1 MNKKV
6 KDNIQVNWEDTATF
20 QGPCDVIRF
29 KHGACCN
36 GFVAGFGHD
45 IGQQEA
51 TFLGEFLNEH
61 AEDRA
66 LFVTLR
72 Q

>member
-1 MNKKV
+1 V
-6 KDNIQVNWEDTATF
+6 KESIQVNWEDTAIC
-20 QGPCDVIRF
+20 QVQCDGFRF
-29 KHGACCN
+29 NHGVCCN
-36 GFVAGFGHD
+36 GFVTGFGHD

-61 AEDRA
+61 AEDWA

>member
-6 KDNIQVNWEDTATF
+6 AENIQLNWEDTATF
-20 QGPCDVIRF
+20 QVQCDSIRLD
-29 KHGACCN
+29 HGVCCN

-51 TFLGEFLNEH
+51 TFLAEFLNEH
-61 AEDRA
+61 GEDWA